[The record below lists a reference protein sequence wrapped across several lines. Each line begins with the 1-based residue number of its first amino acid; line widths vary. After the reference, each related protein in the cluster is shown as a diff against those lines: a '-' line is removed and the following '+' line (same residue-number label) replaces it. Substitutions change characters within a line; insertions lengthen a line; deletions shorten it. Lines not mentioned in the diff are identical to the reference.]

1 MMSIFS
7 KLKKINLRNII
18 ASVPHELQ
26 EEFDRLQ
33 LRNTLIRLKI
43 LAIAWIIIK
52 PFDYLPVVMFGYD
65 KTFQIMGGKEIFV
78 VDVFD
83 ITVNI
88 LFILFASYLSK
99 KFKPSVLWFI
109 CYLFIIIEFSLTACL
124 MPFVDTTRIIQLFF
138 LRVFMN
144 TLVPDIK
151 IKMSMLF
158 AALFYVFTVF
168 ILIYDGDS
176 FYRLGSIQYNLL
188 DIFCTVIAIKV
199 LLYNRNVRNF
209 VSTFEITQLNKKLEA
224 LSITDKLTNVN
235 NRRAL
240 EDYMDILWKQCCRL
254 RLPVTVLMIDVDF
267 FKKYNDSLGHLE
279 GDKALIA
286 IAQCMK
292 NQAKR
297 ETDFV
302 ARFGGEEFVCL
313 LPYIEKTD
321 AENFARELV
330 LAVEGMKI
338 PHPKNEASPYV
349 TISAGMASVVPDENY
364 EPAKLMDEADK
375 ALYKAKQSGR
385 NRFNLK
391 N

>member
-1 MMSIFS
+1 LTVG
-7 KLKKINLRNII
+7 KLKKINLKNIF
-18 ASVPHELQ
+18 AYVPHELQ

-52 PFDYLPVVMFGYD
+52 PFDYLAVLVFGFER
-65 KTFQIMGGKEIFV
+65 TSQIIGAKEIFF
-78 VDVFD
+78 VDILD
-83 ITVNI
+83 IIVNV

-109 CYLFIIIEFSLTACL
+109 CYLFIIIEFLLTACL

-138 LRVFMN
+138 LRFSMC
-144 TLVPDIK
+144 TLVPDIN
-151 IKMSMLF
+151 IKMSVLF
-158 AALFYVFTVF
+158 AILFYLVTVF
-168 ILIYDGDS
+168 ILMYDGIS
-176 FYRLGSIQYNLL
+176 FSQLGSGQYIIIDN
-188 DIFCTVIAIKV
+188 FFVVITIKV
-199 LLYNRNVRNF
+199 LLYNRMVRNF

-254 RLPVTVLMIDVDF
+254 QLPVTVLMIDVDF

-292 NQAKR
+292 NQVKR

-330 LAVEGMKI
+330 QTVEGMKI

-349 TISAGMASVVPDENY
+349 TISAGMASVVPNENC
-364 EPAKLMDEADK
+364 EPARLMDEADK

-385 NRFNLK
+385 NRFMVLD
-391 N
+391 